1 MISSFNAKAPLS
13 MTEKPLPEPRT
24 DGPSDHPRAASRE
37 AMYVALAAI
46 PQGRVTSYGAL
57 ARLAGMGRGARLIG
71 RWLGDLPNGTDL
83 PWHRVVN
90 SQGRLS
96 LPPGSP
102 ADHEQQQRLTGEGV
116 VIRNRRIDLRRF
128 GWPD

>member
-1 MISSFNAKAPLS
+1 M
-13 MTEKPLPEPRT
+13 PERRTGGAEDSQGTGPR
-24 DGPSDHPRAASRE
+24 DAFHA
-37 AMYVALAAI
+37 ALAAI
-46 PQGRVTSYGAL
+46 PRGRVTSYGAL
-57 ARLAGMGRGARLIG
+57 ARLAGMGRGARLVG
-71 RWLGDLPNGTDL
+71 RWLGNLPNGTDL

-102 ADHEQQQRLTGEGV
+102 ADQEQQQRLAREGV
-116 VIRNRRIDLRRF
+116 VIHDRRIDLRRY